1 MVELKVHYPPTGF
14 LVASRDEELPTH
26 QDHAQAEGYPET
38 ATRPDGVEPFA
49 HPRGK
54 HNNQQVHHQGGARPS
69 GGGRQAQQEQGHLL
83 DHAVSHALNSDPRRN
98 LLIPV

>member
-14 LVASRDEELPTH
+14 LVASHNEELPTH

-54 HNNQQVHHQGGARPS
+54 HNNQQVLHQGGARPS
-69 GGGRQAQQEQGHLL
+69 GLGL
-83 DHAVSHALNSDPRRN
+83 SNMSN
-98 LLIPV
+98 LGQVVITPVLGLKSNVNY